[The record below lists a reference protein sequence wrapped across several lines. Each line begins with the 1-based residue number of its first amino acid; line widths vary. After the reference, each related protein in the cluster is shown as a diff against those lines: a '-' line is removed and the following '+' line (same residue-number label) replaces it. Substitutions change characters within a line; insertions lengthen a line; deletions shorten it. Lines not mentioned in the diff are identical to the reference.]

1 MANSWCAGLKVQR
14 AQAGLGAIPGLFEL
28 WLREKGAALMGSSA
42 AARWS
47 QMVLSGMQPP
57 LPSCHFSLD
66 GENFELEDSVSRG
79 RHYTLSRGKCPV
91 VAAWAALAWG
101 AVLEE
106 VHIRFGDEHKLTVAV
121 DSAAGQ
127 GTVDLATG
135 QGTVDSDSA
144 TGQGA
149 EVAVANSAGS
159 SNNKDNRSFH
169 SFRSLKF
176 VFFLSRCVQGL

>member
-1 MANSWCAGLKVQR
+1 M
-14 AQAGLGAIPGLFEL
+14 
-28 WLREKGAALMGSSA
+28 
-42 AARWS
+42 
-47 QMVLSGMQPP
+47 
-57 LPSCHFSLD
+57 
-66 GENFELEDSVSRG
+66 
-79 RHYTLSRGKCPV
+79 
-91 VAAWAALAWG
+91 
-101 AVLEE
+101 LEE

-127 GTVDLATG
+127 GTVDSATG
-135 QGTVDSDSA
+135 QGTVDSDSATGQGAEDSA

-176 VFFLSRCVQGL
+176 GVFPFSLCSGALAVHVEFPRHEAARGQGFVPVVVAGSLQ